1 MKTLAFVAMAAVVT
15 ASAQAGQTVTVYV
28 QNSIAVP
35 NRTLIDAEGIAS
47 RIFGPVGVRI
57 DWRRGALKQGA
68 IAVRVSE
75 ATPENYYPGTF
86 GIALT
91 YEGVHITVF
100 YDRIRKLSSQSVIAA
115 ALGHVLAHEIA
126 HILEGIDRHSES
138 GLMKAHWTDED
149 IAEMVYKPL
158 PFAPEDLRLINSG
171 LEKRAGL
178 QQLTAAATYAKPWEK

>member
-1 MKTLAFVAMAAVVT
+1 MKTLVFVAMAAVLT

-28 QNSIAVP
+28 QNFVAVP
-35 NRTLIDAEGIAS
+35 NRTLIDAECIAN

-57 DWRRGALKQGA
+57 DWRTGAPKQGA
-68 IAVRVSE
+68 IALRVSE

-86 GIALT
+86 GVALT

-115 ALGHVLAHEIA
+115 VLGHVLAHEIT

-138 GLMKAHWTDED
+138 GVMKAHWTDED
-149 IAEMVYKPL
+149 IAEMIYKPFV
-158 PFAPEDLRLINSG
+158 FAPEDVRLIQGG
-171 LEKRAGL
+171 LMRRVGVLKCPR
-178 QQLTAAATYAKPWEK
+178 